1 MTFLD
6 QETDAL
12 RRMTPAQKLTV
23 MHSLI
28 RQAYELKAAALR
40 ARWPDMPEREVLARA
55 RTLVGG
61 DCP

>member
-1 MTFLD
+1 MTFQD
-6 QETDAL
+6 QETDVL

-23 MHSLI
+23 MHALI
-28 RQAYELKAAALR
+28 REAYELKAAALR

>member
-12 RRMTPAQKLTV
+12 RHMTPAQKLTV